1 MYTSISRFNWN
12 LFNPETEFDGVVGWT
27 YNEKHLA
34 ASYASVLRPNESIIL
49 EVESEVMRQT
59 IRNLIGEKKLNKL
72 YFFIVDSTNRRHF
85 TEIFVEDIMEDV

>member
-1 MYTSISRFNWN
+1 M
-12 LFNPETEFDGVVGWT
+12 VGWT

-59 IRNLIGEKKLNKL
+59 IRNLIGEKKAEQTL
-72 YFFIVDSTNRRHF
+72 FFHC
-85 TEIFVEDIMEDV
+85 

>member
-1 MYTSISRFNWN
+1 M
-12 LFNPETEFDGVVGWT
+12 VGWT

-49 EVESEVMRQT
+49 EVKSEVMRQT